1 VSEWCLTSNEK
12 HVAFDEMIMM
22 PALY

>member
-1 VSEWCLTSNEK
+1 MPNDQFSSYIMTR
-12 HVAFDEMIMM
+12 AFDEMIMM

>member
-1 VSEWCLTSNEK
+1 MPNFNTISWLEQVT
-12 HVAFDEMIMM
+12 FDEMIMM